1 MSPDGLDTAFTAL
14 DAADAAVAEL
24 HEGCCQPLRSPRIE
38 ALAATLARARAGL
51 AAIGEDGQHAI
62 GVIDVLEDAGAQ
74 LGHLQVACCT
84 PARMK
89 LYADTLASLSR
100 VQRSL
105 TREFDLDH

>member
-1 MSPDGLDTAFTAL
+1 MPPDGLEAALASL
-14 DAADAAVAEL
+14 DAADAAVEEL

-38 ALAATLARARAGL
+38 ALANTLTRARVALDGVDGD
-51 AAIGEDGQHAI
+51 GERAI
-62 GVIDVLEDAGAQ
+62 GVIGLLEDAGSQ

-100 VQRSL
+100 VQRTL
-105 TREFDLDH
+105 TREFDLEH

>member
-1 MSPDGLDTAFTAL
+1 MSPDGLDTALIAL
-14 DAADAAVAEL
+14 DAADAAVEEL

-38 ALAATLARARAGL
+38 ALAATLARAREGAT
-51 AAIGEDGQHAI
+51 AIGDDGRQAI
-62 GVIDVLEDAGAQ
+62 AVIDILEDAGAQ

-100 VQRSL
+100 VQRTL
-105 TREFDLDH
+105 TREFDLEH